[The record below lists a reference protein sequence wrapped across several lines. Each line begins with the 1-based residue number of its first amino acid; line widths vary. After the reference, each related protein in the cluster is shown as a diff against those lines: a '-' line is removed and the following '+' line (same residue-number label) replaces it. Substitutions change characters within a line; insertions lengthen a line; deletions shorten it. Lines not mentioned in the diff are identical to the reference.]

1 MLPEYVPG
9 FLSETEPLQLP
20 GTCGLKPFSRG
31 LRRSSKKRSAASSQT
46 GNLQWLQ
53 WFLGCV
59 GWSLSGLRA
68 AAWCWMFFA
77 IRILKTTR
85 FEAPTLQQ
93 RLWQGEK
100 TSSFRFLNTFA
111 KVRIGV
117 DVSDTSESQYTTIIL
132 DFAGSESCIILKGAI
147 PEWQGQNYCSWSASN
162 PPPFSQLDSSYTAW
176 KAGPTLHLKRFFWTN
191 WAGLPVY

>member
-1 MLPEYVPG
+1 MILVNDFLDRIERSREAFFMLPEYVPG

-68 AAWCWMFFA
+68 AA
-77 IRILKTTR
+77 
-85 FEAPTLQQ
+85 
-93 RLWQGEK
+93 
-100 TSSFRFLNTFA
+100 
-111 KVRIGV
+111 
-117 DVSDTSESQYTTIIL
+117 
-132 DFAGSESCIILKGAI
+132 
-147 PEWQGQNYCSWSASN
+147 
-162 PPPFSQLDSSYTAW
+162 
-176 KAGPTLHLKRFFWTN
+176 
-191 WAGLPVY
+191 